1 MEGTNLNIALIFA
14 MQICLSL
21 IGATIGTYQQL
32 EKFDHSYLGMT
43 ILEKPTFLFLTF
55 VKAGTW
61 ILIFTNFV
69 PISLMVTL
77 DFTKL
82 WQAAF
87 IEVDA
92 HMIDKK
98 NEIFP
103 MVQSSN
109 LNEELGQVK
118 YVFSDK
124 TGTLTRNEMT
134 FKKFTAGMKSFDVEG
149 HEHYDKIKKATFMMR

>member
-1 MEGTNLNIALIFA
+1 

-21 IGATIGTYQQL
+21 VGAAIGATQQIT
-32 EKFDHSYLGMT
+32 KMDHSYLGMT
-43 ILEKPTFLFLTF
+43 GETKPTFQYLTF
-55 VKAGTW
+55 VKMGTW

-69 PISLMVTL
+69 PVSLMVTL

-87 IEVDA
+87 IEIDA
-92 HMIDKK
+92 NMIDTR
-98 NEIFP
+98 NEIMP
-103 MVQSSN
+103 KVQSSN

-134 FKKFTAGMKSFDVEG
+134 FKKFTAGMKSYDVEG
-149 HEHYDKIKKATFMMR
+149 SERYDKDRKPNFMLR